1 MDRLM
6 DVQLPDVETVLD
18 VLGNNVQRD
27 NLSLLYWYERIS
39 MAYFITSLT

>member
-1 MDRLM
+1 M

-27 NLSLLYWYERIS
+27 SLSLLYWCERRS
-39 MAYFITSLT
+39 MAYYFMTSLT